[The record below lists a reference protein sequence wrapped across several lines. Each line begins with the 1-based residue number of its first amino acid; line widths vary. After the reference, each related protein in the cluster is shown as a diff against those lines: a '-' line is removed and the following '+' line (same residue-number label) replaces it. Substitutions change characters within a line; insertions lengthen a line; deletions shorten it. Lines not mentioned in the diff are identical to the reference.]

1 MVEMDVPK
9 TEKEEEEEGK
19 IDGNNDG
26 NSNNNNNNGNTS
38 NRNNNENYSIMENV
52 IAPPSNGSGPSF
64 VDNSTSSANV
74 IVTHAGETSNGLDVL

>member
-26 NSNNNNNNGNTS
+26 NSNNNNGNTS

>member
-9 TEKEEEEEGK
+9 TEKEEEEEEGK

-26 NSNNNNNNGNTS
+26 NSNNNNGNTS